1 MTVRSRLLLTLAGI
15 ILLMLIPAIYGASQ
29 LQRLEEL
36 AVSLEMDHS
45 DALASIGQ
53 IRASLAELDRY
64 QRSHV
69 ADPDDRFRSGMQ
81 RELVFMA
88 NHLELLNR
96 ALGAEATAGIAA
108 VRDSLDVATRR
119 LVALLDAGQAQEA
132 TNYLEDVKPL
142 PDSGRAELNRIE
154 EGVDERGREAVEYA
168 QQLSA
173 SASRTTTLAVLVALL
188 LTLALGLWTVDA
200 LSRPLRRL
208 SDATAAVAEGEF
220 GAPENLPYQRP
231 DEIGDLSR
239 SFGAMTARLAELDR
253 LKAEFVSLA
262 SHELKTPINVIAGY
276 TELLEEGLYGD
287 LDPRQRGVLALVQ
300 DQARSLTRLV
310 NQLLDLSRFEA
321 GGLRIEPEPM
331 EIRTLLREVEGSFR
345 ALADQKQI
353 DFQVEGREP
362 LPDRAVLDH
371 DRIRHEV
378 FGNLLSNAFK
388 FTSPGGRIRVEVAAA
403 AARLNVR
410 VTDSGVGIPKEQL
423 DHIFE
428 KYYQVGDDAKTQGSG
443 LGLAIVKHVVEAHGG
458 TVQASSEVGSGTT
471 FEIDLPHHQP
481 DRPDH
486 PDESVA

>member
-15 ILLMLIPAIYGASQ
+15 ILLMMIPAVYGASQ

-69 ADPDDRFRSGMQ
+69 ADPNDRYRSGMR

-96 ALGAEATAGIAA
+96 SLGPGATASMAA
-108 VRDSLDVATRR
+108 VRDSLEVATER
-119 LVALLDAGQAQEA
+119 LVELLEAGLAQQA
-132 TNYLEDVKPL
+132 TDYLEQVKPL
-142 PDSGRAELNRIE
+142 PDSGRAALNRIE

-168 QQLSA
+168 QQVSA
-173 SASRTTTLAVLVALL
+173 SAARTTSLAVLVALL
-188 LTLALGLWTVDA
+188 LTLGLGLWTVDA
-200 LSRPLRRL
+200 LSRPLSRL

-220 GAPENLPYQRP
+220 SAPENLPYDRS

-239 SFGAMTARLAELDR
+239 SFGAMTGRLAELDR

-276 TELLEEGLYGD
+276 AELLEEGLYGD
-287 LDPRQRGVLALVQ
+287 MDPRQREVLALVQ
-300 DQARSLTRLV
+300 DQTKSLTRLV

-321 GGLRIEPEPM
+321 GGLRIEPGPV
-331 EIRTLLREVEGSFR
+331 EIRTLLEEVEGSFR

-353 DFQVEGREP
+353 DFRVEGREP
-362 LPDRAVLDH
+362 LPEDAVLDH

-378 FGNLLSNAFK
+378 LGNLLSNAFK
-388 FTSPGGRIRVEVAAA
+388 FTSPGGRIRVEAASENGT
-403 AARLNVR
+403 LSLR
-410 VTDSGVGIPKEQL
+410 VTDSGIGIPKDQL

-428 KYYQVGDDAKTQGSG
+428 KYYQVGDDAKAQGSG

-458 TVQASSEVGSGTT
+458 TIRATSEVGSGTT
-471 FEIDLPHHQP
+471 FDIDIPSRSP
-481 DRPDH
+481 GDAP
-486 PDESVA
+486 A